1 MTNRQQDSKAD
12 GHTIKG
18 HQLSQS
24 TGKST
29 PLDVARRVV
38 NRGMNSHQ
46 LIICIITIVKDKDK
60 CMV

>member
-29 PLDVARRVV
+29 LLDIARKVV
-38 NRGMNSHQ
+38 NKEVMNSHQ
-46 LIICIITIVKDKDK
+46 LII
-60 CMV
+60 